1 MIAVT
6 NSREYA
12 NANLNTFKDNPLG
25 SVESAF
31 FAFDNGVYS
40 TITSTS
46 VLTIVGIINKWKK
59 Q

>member
-12 NANLNTFKDNPLG
+12 NANLNTFKDNPFG
-25 SVESAF
+25 SVENAF

-46 VLTIVGIINKWKK
+46 FLLTVGIIDR
-59 Q
+59 